1 MAEYKKEAFE
11 WMQSWCD
18 HTEKTDL
25 PRILLIGDSITRAY
39 ESKVREL
46 LEGHYYVDYIA
57 TSYSVDQPIYAE
69 IVKNIV
75 KDMPYAAIHF
85 NHGLHGLHMTD
96 KVYGEGVDAL
106 LAEIGKDKRV
116 IVATSTLVKEKGN
129 LRVDYRQTGI
139 VLRRNEILKKI
150 AAKRGYEVDDL
161 YSVSANIP
169 NEHRCE
175 DGTHY
180 TEEGSANLAYAVARA
195 FKS

>member
-1 MAEYKKEAFE
+1 
-11 WMQSWCD
+11 MQSWCD

-39 ESKVREL
+39 QDKVREL
-46 LEGHYYVDYIA
+46 LVGCYYVDYIA
-57 TSYSVDQPIYAE
+57 TSYSIDQPIYAE
-69 IVKNIV
+69 IMKNFV

-85 NHGLHGLHMTD
+85 NHGLHGMHITD

-106 LAEIGKDKRV
+106 LAEIGKGKRV
-116 IVATSTLVKEKGN
+116 IVATSTIVKEKGN

-139 VLRRNEILKKI
+139 VLRRNEIVKKI
-150 AAKRGYEVDDL
+150 AIKRGYEGDDL

-169 NEHRCE
+169 NEHRWD

-180 TEEGSANLAYAVARA
+180 SDEGSASLALAVARC
-195 FKS
+195 FKV

>member
-1 MAEYKKEAFE
+1 MAEYKKETFE

-25 PRILLIGDSITRAY
+25 PRLLLIGDSITRAY

-46 LEGHYYVDYIA
+46 LAGHYYVDYIA
-57 TSYSVDQPIYAE
+57 ASYSIDQPIYAE
-69 IVKNIV
+69 IVKNLV

-85 NHGLHGLHMTD
+85 NHGLHGWHMTD
-96 KVYGEGVDAL
+96 KVYGEGVDSL
-106 LAEIGKDKRV
+106 LSEIGKDKRV
-116 IVATSTLVKEKGN
+116 VVATSTLVKEKGN

-139 VLRRNEILKKI
+139 VLRRNEIVKNI

-169 NEHRCE
+169 NEHRWE

-180 TEEGSANLAYAVARA
+180 SEEGSASLAAAVARI
-195 FKS
+195 FKA